1 MVPATS
7 LFRGKNMSSRRFRLL
22 LVVVM
27 VGFFAADAESTVY
40 HLYYLGGQSNM
51 DGYGRVEDLPTEIAG
66 PVEGVMIFH
75 GNTAADGVPVDGRG
89 VWAELQP
96 GHGGGYTSDGAT
108 AKLSDRFG
116 VELTFARTLRELEP
130 DAHIAIIKY
139 SRGGSSIDRAA
150 ASYFGCWDPDYPGGT
165 AAGVNQYDHFLAT
178 VRYALSVDDI
188 DGDGESDTLVPTGIV
203 WMQGESDA
211 AHTKDI
217 ALRYEAHLKHLM
229 DLVRAA
235 FRTDDLPVVIG
246 RISDSGQDTKEN
258 DGKVWNYGTAVRQA
272 QESFVKNDGRAALV
286 TSTDGYGYSDPWHY
300 DSAGYIDLGKRFAVA
315 MHGLQGTPP
324 SSTPDPDPLRFQP
337 EIDAFASW
345 DGKNS
350 HVPDSVLL
358 AGSSSMR
365 YWPASRFFPECPIV
379 NRGFGGAHISD
390 VIHFYPEVVEQYR
403 PRVIVFY
410 AGDNDIAAGKSPD
423 QVFYDFEEFVAMM
436 RRDLPG
442 TELLYLPIKPSTSRW
457 HLWPEMDEVNMLA
470 KTYAASEDDVG
481 YVDIATP
488 MLGDDGTPMKELFV
502 GDGLHLN
509 KKGYELWT
517 SILKPYISRACTN

>member
-1 MVPATS
+1 
-7 LFRGKNMSSRRFRLL
+7 MSSRCFRVL
-22 LVVVM
+22 LVVVLA
-27 VGFFAADAESTVY
+27 GFVSIDAESTEY
-40 HLYYLGGQSNM
+40 RLYYLGGQSNM
-51 DGYGRVEDLPTEIAG
+51 DGYGRVEDLPPEIAR
-66 PVEGVMIFH
+66 PVEGAMIFH
-75 GNTAADGVPVDGRG
+75 GNTSADGEPVDGRG
-89 VWAELQP
+89 IWAELRP
-96 GHGGGYTSDGAT
+96 GHGGGYTSDGAE
-108 AKLSDRFG
+108 ARYSDKFG
-116 VELTFARTLRELEP
+116 VELTFARTLKELDP

-139 SRGGSSIDRAA
+139 SRGGTSIDRAA
-150 ASYFGCWDPDYPGGT
+150 ASYSGSWDPDYPGGS
-165 AAGVNQYDHFLAT
+165 AEGVNQYDHFLAT
-178 VRYALSVDDI
+178 VRHALSIDDI
-188 DGDGESDTLVPTGIV
+188 DGDGESDTLIPAGIV

-217 ALRYEAHLKHLM
+217 ALRYEAHLKRLM

-258 DGKVWNYGTAVRQA
+258 DGKVWNYGATVRQA
-272 QESFVKNDGRAALV
+272 QEAFVAKDGRATLV
-286 TSTDGYGYSDPWHY
+286 TTTDDYGYSDPWHY
-300 DSAGYIDLGKRFAVA
+300 DSAGYVDLGRQFAVA

-337 EIDAFASW
+337 EIDAFATW

-365 YWPASRFFPECPIV
+365 YWPAALFFPECPIV

-390 VIHFYPEVVEQYR
+390 VIHFYPVVVQQYR

-410 AGDNDIAAGKSPD
+410 AGDNDIAAGKSPS
-423 QVFYDFEEFVAMM
+423 QVFDDFKNFVAMM
-436 RRDLPG
+436 RRDLPE

-457 HLWPEMDEVNMLA
+457 HLWPEMVEVNTLIEKFA
-470 KTYAASEDDVG
+470 DSEGDIK

-488 MLGDDGTPMKELFV
+488 MLGDDGTPMKELFI

-509 KKGYELWT
+509 KQGYVVWT
-517 SILKPYISRACTN
+517 SILRPYIAQVCGN